1 MSCVTIVP
9 LTEAKARLN
18 ELVDEAVTMHERV
31 TITRRGKPAAVLI
44 SADEWESL
52 QETLFWQTVPG
63 IHEDIAEAR
72 RERAEGSGF
81 DEPATRRELGL
92 PPRHA

>member
-1 MSCVTIVP
+1 MSTIS

-31 TITRRGKPAAVLI
+31 TITRHGRPAALLV

-52 QETLFWQTVPG
+52 QETLYWQAQPG
-63 IHEDIAEAR
+63 IRESVAEAAAGQTLD
-72 RERAEGSGF
+72 EAQVRA
-81 DEPATRRELGL
+81 ELGL
-92 PPRHA
+92 TPRQ